1 MPEINPLTNNQIFL
15 KKIAENTGSDYDIG
29 DVSEINP
36 ITIDQIL
43 LKEIAANTAGQSG
56 DITELEGKV
65 ADNTSAIEAIVNEY
79 GAKNLLP
86 LNLDTIKGLN
96 SVGTWS
102 GNIYTINGGTITVN
116 TNENGS
122 VTSIV
127 ANGGPFTSLVSFYLT
142 GGSPVF
148 ESNKYILNGITG
160 GSSTT
165 YCLTYLTPDW
175 NWGTLND
182 GEKLL
187 NIDVSLVR
195 IDIQAGATLNSVTF
209 KPMIRDARITDPT
222 YVPYAMTNRELTER
236 FKVLTI
242 PISSVAI
249 AANGINLLH
258 NNPCPTGYIPIS
270 AMFDRGAISNDSV
283 LLSVYL
289 DSGTDV
295 RVIMY
300 NCSSSSIELNGSV
313 KVLCI
318 KA

>member
-15 KKIAENTGSDYDIG
+15 KKIAENTGSNYETG

-36 ITIDQIL
+36 LTIDQIF

-56 DITELEGKV
+56 DISELEGKV

-86 LNLDTIKGLN
+86 NNAQSTTDVNVTF
-96 SVGTWS
+96 
-102 GNIYTINGGTITVN
+102 TVN
-116 TNENGS
+116 DDGSITTNGVPSSDFAKVAVVNNYLLTAGTYTLSDGVLDDVCPWLYLSMTNYTTSELITDTYNKPNGES
-122 VTSIV
+122 TFTLESDTYISIV
-127 ANGGPFTSLVSFYLT
+127 AAVYY
-142 GGSPVF
+142 
-148 ESNKYILNGITG
+148 SN
-160 GSSTT
+160 
-165 YCLTYLTPDW
+165 P
-175 NWGTLND
+175 
-182 GEKLL
+182 
-187 NIDVSLVR
+187 ID
-195 IDIQAGATLNSVTF
+195 NVTIY
-209 KPMIRDARITDPT
+209 PMIRDARITDPT

-236 FKVLTI
+236 VKVLTI
-242 PISSVAI
+242 PISSVTIDVASVHI
-249 AANGINLLH
+249 LH

-270 AMFDRGAISNDSV
+270 AMFERGAVSNDSV
-283 LLSVYL
+283 LLTVYL